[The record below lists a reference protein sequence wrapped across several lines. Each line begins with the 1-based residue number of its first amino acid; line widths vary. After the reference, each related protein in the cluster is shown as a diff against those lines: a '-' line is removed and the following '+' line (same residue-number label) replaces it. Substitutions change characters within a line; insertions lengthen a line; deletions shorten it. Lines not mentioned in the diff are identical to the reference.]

1 MEEDTVNTAELLVD
15 KYADTLFRIAIQ
27 NTGVTQEAEDIVQD
41 VFLAMLKNLP
51 FESEEHAKRW
61 LIRVTVN
68 KCRDYLRAARRKNLP
83 LEENIAGTYCH
94 QDSDVLQQLQ
104 KLQPLDR
111 TIVYLFQQLQK
122 LQPLDRTIVYLFY
135 FEGYNAKEIA
145 KMVGKTRNAV
155 TIRLMRAREALKG
168 LLEEE

>member
-1 MEEDTVNTAELLVD
+1 MEEDTVTTAELLVD

-111 TIVYLFQQLQK
+111 TIVYLF
-122 LQPLDRTIVYLFY
+122 Y

-145 KMVGKTRNAV
+145 IMVGKTRNAV
-155 TIRLMRAREALKG
+155 AIRLMRAREALKG

>member
-1 MEEDTVNTAELLVD
+1 MEEDTVTTAELLVD

-83 LEENIAGTYCH
+83 LEENIAGRYCH
-94 QDSDVLQQLQ
+94 QDFFVI
-104 KLQPLDR
+104 K
-111 TIVYLFQQLQK
+111 
-122 LQPLDRTIVYLFY
+122 
-135 FEGYNAKEIA
+135 
-145 KMVGKTRNAV
+145 
-155 TIRLMRAREALKG
+155 
-168 LLEEE
+168 